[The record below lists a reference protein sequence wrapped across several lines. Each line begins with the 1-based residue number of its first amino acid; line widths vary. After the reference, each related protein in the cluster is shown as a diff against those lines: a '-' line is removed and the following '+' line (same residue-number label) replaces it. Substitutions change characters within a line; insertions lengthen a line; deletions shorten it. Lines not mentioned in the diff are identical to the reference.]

1 MTNSKIVPTPPRPD
15 VTGRL
20 LGVCSPITLG
30 CDPEFFFQKDGKV
43 IGSEKVLMDKIYPYS
58 SMRAFVIDGVQ
69 VELNPAPSTCRQT
82 LSGNILAAFTALK
95 ENLALKGD
103 VTACF
108 SAVVDVNKDELDS
121 LSDKA
126 KVFGCAP
133 SFNADGGTHA
143 ISVDP
148 RTYLKR
154 SAGGHI
160 HLGLDST
167 LRPHAV
173 RIVPILD
180 CLVGLP
186 FVMIDRD
193 PEAAERRKV
202 YGRAGEYRLPK
213 HGLEYRTLSNVWLR
227 SYQLMSLAM
236 ATARQACAV
245 IYFTTMIAPYGGWDA
260 EYDLMKRV
268 DLAKVREAIN
278 TNDLSLAREQ
288 FEGVAA
294 FIHDHVPTT
303 VSGLSRT
310 NLPYF
315 FEFVRRI
322 EADGLTS
329 LFPLDPLDHWTK
341 TSSLRLGWESYI
353 TTIKPKKMV
362 ESTPDR
368 AAAQQSA
375 AVEASL

>member
-1 MTNSKIVPTPPRPD
+1 MTTASTPPRILAPC
-15 VTGRL
+15 G
-20 LGVCSPITLG
+20 PITLG
-30 CDPEFFFQKDGKV
+30 CDPEFFFQRDGKI
-43 IGSEKVLMDKIYPYS
+43 IGSEKVLNIDPINPYS
-58 SMRAFVIDGVQ
+58 SMKAFVIDGVQ

-103 VTACF
+103 IKACF

-133 SFNADGGTHA
+133 SYNADGGTHA

-160 HLGLDST
+160 HLGLDFT

-202 YGRAGEYRLPK
+202 YGRAGEYRLPL

-236 ATARQACAV
+236 ATARQACQV
-245 IYFTTMIAPYGGWDA
+245 IYATTKIAPYGWDA
-260 EYDLMKRV
+260 EGDLMKRV
-268 DLAKVREAIN
+268 DLEKVREAIN

-294 FIHDHVPTT
+294 FIHDHVPNTT
-303 VSGLSRT
+303 SGLSRT
-310 NLPYF
+310 NLPNF

-322 EADGLTS
+322 EADGLNS
-329 LFPLDPLDHWTK
+329 LFPDDPLDHWTK

-353 TTIKPKKMV
+353 TTIKPKAEAKV
-362 ESTPDR
+362 EVPSPDR
-368 AAAQQSA
+368 AAAVASA
-375 AVEASL
+375 AIEASL